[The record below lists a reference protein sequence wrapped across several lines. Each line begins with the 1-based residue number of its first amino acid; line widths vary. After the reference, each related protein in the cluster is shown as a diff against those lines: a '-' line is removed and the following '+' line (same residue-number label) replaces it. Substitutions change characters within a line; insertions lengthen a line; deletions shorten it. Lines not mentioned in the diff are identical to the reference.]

1 VVLLIK
7 PDCFLV
13 FRAQE
18 QFWSVTYNVL
28 VGTTLLEG
36 VLLKGIDPH
45 IPYVVMC
52 EEALKRDG
60 ALDEVLLDEG
70 EEALKRDGA
79 LDEVLLDEGEEALKR
94 DGALDGG
101 RCSIIF
107 SILCICIYMYFIN
120 NFYT

>member
-79 LDEVLLDEGEEALKR
+79 LD
-94 DGALDGG
+94 GG